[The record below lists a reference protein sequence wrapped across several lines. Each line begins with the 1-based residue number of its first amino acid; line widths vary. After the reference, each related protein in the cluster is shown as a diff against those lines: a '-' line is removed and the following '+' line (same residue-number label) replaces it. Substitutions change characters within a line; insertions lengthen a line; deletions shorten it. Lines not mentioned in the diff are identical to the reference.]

1 MNKPRILIVDDLAD
15 NIELIKSIFQDEP
28 YIFDTAGNG
37 LEALIKIEKHSP
49 DVILLDV
56 IMPIMDGYQVCEKLK
71 NNPATKLIPIIM
83 LTGLEDSASK
93 IKGINLGV
101 DDFIS
106 KPINLY
112 ELKAR
117 VASLIRLKQYTDQL
131 EYAEQI
137 IFSLAL
143 AVEAK
148 DSYTKGHCNRL
159 ANYGGLLA
167 EKANLSA
174 KDIKTVRRGG
184 ILHDIGK
191 LAIQDQILLKPGP
204 LSKDEYN
211 IIKTHPEAGEKICR
225 PLKTLEDVLPIIRYH
240 QERFDG
246 SGYPDGLRGESIPLM
261 ARIVAMVDSY
271 DALTTD
277 RPYRPALS
285 EEQALRLLDVE
296 TEKGLWDKELF
307 NIFKEILSDEQIS
320 EKVNRDSEEIKALN

>member
-1 MNKPRILIVDDLAD
+1 MDKPRILAVDDLAD
-15 NIELIKSIFQDEP
+15 NIELIKSIFQDDP
-28 YIFDTAGNG
+28 YIIDSAGNG
-37 LEALIKIEKHSP
+37 LEALIKIEQNSP
-49 DVILLDV
+49 DLILLDV
-56 IMPIMDGYQVCEKLK
+56 MMPIMDGYQVCEKLK

-93 IKGINLGV
+93 IRGINLGV

-106 KPINLY
+106 KPINVY

-159 ANYGGLLA
+159 ANYSSILA
-167 EKANLSA
+167 EKIGLSER
-174 KDIKTVRRGG
+174 DIKTVRRGG

-191 LAIQDQILLKPGP
+191 LAVQDQILLKPGP

-211 IIKTHPEAGEKICR
+211 VIKKHPEAGEKICQ
-225 PLKTLEDVLPIIRYH
+225 PLKTLEDVLPIIRHH
-240 QERFDG
+240 QERFNG
-246 SGYPDGLRGESIPLM
+246 SGYPDGLKGNDIPLL

-277 RPYRPALS
+277 RPYRAALN
-285 EEQALRLLDVE
+285 EEQALHLLDEE
-296 TEKGLWDKELF
+296 TDKGLWDRDLF
-307 NIFKEILSDEQIS
+307 DVFKDILSDEQIS
-320 EKVNRDSEEIKALN
+320 EKVNRDIEEIKALN